1 MLAVVWG
8 RRVADSGQILQFLRA
23 LKAPKTVP
31 KEKKIVGLVMLG
43 GENRIL
49 CEEDSIKWSSV
60 LEQLGFWKRIRKEV
74 LHCFHLL
81 DKRMVLYGLKFSKG

>member
-31 KEKKIVGLVMLG
+31 KEKKIVLVLAS
-43 GENRIL
+43 L
-49 CEEDSIKWSSV
+49 QWAKDSVHKS
-60 LEQLGFWKRIRKEV
+60 
-74 LHCFHLL
+74 
-81 DKRMVLYGLKFSKG
+81 

>member
-1 MLAVVWG
+1 
-8 RRVADSGQILQFLRA
+8 
-23 LKAPKTVP
+23 
-31 KEKKIVGLVMLG
+31 MLG
-43 GENRIL
+43 GENRVL

-60 LEQLGFWKRIRKEV
+60 LEQLGFWKRIQKEV

>member
-43 GENRIL
+43 GENCIL

-60 LEQLGFWKRIRKEV
+60 LEKLGI
-74 LHCFHLL
+74 
-81 DKRMVLYGLKFSKG
+81 

>member
-8 RRVADSGQILQFLRA
+8 RRVADSGQMLQFLRA

-31 KEKKIVGLVMLG
+31 KEKNKIVGLVMLG
-43 GENRIL
+43 GENHVL

-60 LEQLGFWKRIRKEV
+60 LEQLGF
-74 LHCFHLL
+74 
-81 DKRMVLYGLKFSKG
+81 

>member
-8 RRVADSGQILQFLRA
+8 RRVADSGQILQFLRT

-31 KEKKIVGLVMLG
+31 NKKKKVGLVILG

-49 CEEDSIKWSSV
+49 CEQDSIIWSSV
-60 LEQLGFWKRIRKEV
+60 LEQLGF
-74 LHCFHLL
+74 
-81 DKRMVLYGLKFSKG
+81 